1 VIEARDLKKSFL
13 MGASTLEVL
22 KGVNLSVKKGEF
34 LCIMG
39 PSGAGKSTLLH
50 ILGALDHP
58 TSGAVSL
65 AGRDV
70 FTISEREL
78 PAFRN
83 AHIGFV
89 FQFHHLLP
97 EFTALENVMM
107 PLLVGGKPAAEAK
120 KSAAAELERVGLS
133 GRALHKP
140 GELSGGEQQ
149 RVAIA
154 RALVASPDI
163 VLADEPTGNLDTS
176 TGSDVFNLMR
186 RFNRESGTTFIM
198 VTHNE
203 TLAAR
208 CDRLVRMVDGAI

>member
-1 VIEARDLKKSFL
+1 
-13 MGASTLEVL
+13 MGGSTLNVL
-22 KGVNLSVKKGEF
+22 NGVNLSVKKGEF
-34 LCIMG
+34 LCVMG

-58 TSGAVSL
+58 TSGAVTL

-70 FTISEREL
+70 FTITEREL

-89 FQFHHLLP
+89 FQFHHLLT

-107 PLLVGGKPAAEAK
+107 PLLVGRKSAAEAK
-120 KSAAAELERVGLS
+120 KRAEAELERVGLA
-133 GRALHKP
+133 GRTLHKP

-154 RALVASPDI
+154 RALVTSPDI
-163 VLADEPTGNLDTS
+163 VLADEPTGNLDTK
-176 TGSDVFNLMR
+176 TGSDVFDLMR

-208 CDRLVRMVDGAI
+208 CDRLVRMVDGMMSLTRMSKSDTVG